1 MTALN
6 HCFSTLGCS
15 ELSMREVADLA
26 DRHGIGSVELRGLSG
41 SLDLPAVLVAEF
53 ESPAGFAG
61 FLSGRGLHVVALNT
75 SIRLFEGGCKLS
87 AIEPYLPWAEAAGA
101 GHLRI
106 FDGGDRLG
114 EADFD
119 RAAADLAAWQDYRR
133 LHDVKVD
140 LMIETHNALAD
151 VEQLVEFIGRVA
163 SSRILWDTHHTW
175 ARGVDVVSTWSRIA
189 RNVVHLH
196 VKDSAIGSDGKRHY
210 VEPGKGTFPMAV
222 LKPLLLA
229 DNRNLPVS
237 LEWERHW
244 HRELPPLKNALA
256 AARSWW

>member
-15 ELSMREVADLA
+15 QFSMREVADLA
-26 DRHGIGSVELRGLSG
+26 QRHGVGSIELRGLSG
-41 SLDLPAVLVAEF
+41 SLDLPTVLAAEF
-53 ESPAGFAG
+53 ESPVGFAK
-61 FLSGRGLHVVALNT
+61 FLSDRGLRVVALNT

-101 GHLRI
+101 VHLRI
-106 FDGGDRLG
+106 FDGGDRLS
-114 EADFD
+114 EADF
-119 RAAADLAAWQDYRR
+119 ALAIADLDAWQEHRR
-133 LHDVKVD
+133 SRGLKAE

-151 VEQLVEFIGRVA
+151 VEQLVEFIGRVP

-175 ARGVDVVSTWSRIA
+175 AKGADVVSTWNHIA
-189 RNVVHLH
+189 QNVVHLH
-196 VKDSAIGSDGKRHY
+196 VKDSAIGPDERRHY

-229 DNRNLPVS
+229 DNRSLPVS

-244 HRELPPLKNALA
+244 HRELPPLEDALV